1 MAPTSAAIT
10 GLLRQVVYYHV
21 DNNAYESALFFA
33 ERLSA
38 QDPKSSESA
47 HLLSLCHLRLGD
59 HRTAFEVSRPSASR
73 GSNLGA
79 AWVFAHACMKMER
92 YKDGIN
98 ALEKAR
104 EKWAGKMNLGKHT
117 TSTRSLYPDEAA
129 VLCLLG
135 KLYRAFDDKRR
146 AIECFENAVRVNPF
160 MWDAFQALCDMGV
173 KLRVPNI
180 FQVTDPLVHS
190 FESEVATPSYESKD
204 GTANSFEPKRPSV
217 RPPMDS
223 SDPFNLHRSS
233 TYQDMPYSAN
243 MFSAEA
249 EENDFMSKITAAR
262 SRLAPP
268 ATSNGD
274 LDLLETPTGP
284 VSMPEVPTVRS
295 TLGVAE
301 PPQAP
306 PRRTRTAQAV
316 DPGFLEAPPKMS
328 YKLGGAKRSTRSQD
342 KEQQQSVELH
352 SDTGTGT
359 GALRSTVAPTE
370 RKRTVSGHPVSR
382 QLSEEASAPTQ
393 RRSARLNMFN
403 KPSIMKSNS
412 GAATIG
418 ATAGREL
425 KKARPQISRIM
436 RPGSSGSSVGRVVS
450 GNRKPVE
457 DNGMDVDHAESA
469 RVRDSHAVQHA
480 APKGAPPEPD
490 HARIEEAL
498 RWVMELMKKFA
509 SGYYSFKAFRCQEA
523 LQTYASLPRSQQ
535 DTPWVLAQMGR
546 AHHEQAAYQDA
557 EKYFRKLRVLAPTRM
572 EDMEIYST
580 ILWHLKRET
589 DLSFL
594 AHELVDADW
603 TSPQAWCALGNA
615 WSLAR
620 EHELALRCF
629 KRATQLNPKF
639 AYAFTLQG
647 HEHVANEEYEK
658 ALGAF
663 RKAVAADRRHYNAY
677 YGIGQVFEK
686 LGNHE
691 KAYVHFHTA
700 SDINPNN
707 AILICRIGVI
717 LEGQKQMMAAL
728 QFYSK
733 ATDLAPRA
741 TVVRYKK
748 ARALMS
754 LGKIDLAEKELL
766 ILKDTAPNEAM
777 VHFLLGKLYRN
788 INEKQMAVRA
798 FSNALALDPK
808 ASQSIKDAIESLE
821 DDMGIEDSM
830 MT

>member
-21 DNNAYESALFFA
+21 DNNAYENALFFA

-47 HLLSLCHLRLGD
+47 HLLALCHLRLGD

-73 GSNLGA
+73 GTNLGA
-79 AWVFAHACMKMER
+79 AWVFAHACVKMER

-104 EKWAGKMNLGKHT
+104 EKWIGKTNMGKHT

-135 KLYRAFDDKRR
+135 KLYRAYDDKRR
-146 AIECFENAVRVNPF
+146 AVECFETAVRVNPF
-160 MWDAFQALCDMGV
+160 MWDAFQALSDMGV

-180 FQVTDPLVHS
+180 FQVTDPLVHC
-190 FESEVATPSYESKD
+190 FEQEPVGLSQEPKESS
-204 GTANSFEPKRPSV
+204 TNSFEPKRPPIRSTA
-217 RPPMDS
+217 DS

-243 MFSAEA
+243 VFSAEA

-268 ATSNGD
+268 STSNGE
-274 LDLLETPTGP
+274 LDLMETPTGP
-284 VSMPEVPTVRS
+284 VSMPEVPTMRS
-295 TLGVAE
+295 AFGAAE

-328 YKLGGAKRSTRSQD
+328 YKLGAKRSTRSQD
-342 KEQQQSVELH
+342 KDQQHNVELH

-359 GALRSTVAPTE
+359 LRSTMAPTE

-382 QLSEEASAPTQ
+382 QHSEEANAPAQ

-403 KPSIMKSNS
+403 KPSIAKANS

-418 ATAGREL
+418 AAATREL

-450 GNRKPVE
+450 GNRKPIE
-457 DNGMDVDHAESA
+457 DGGMDVDHAEA
-469 RVRDSHAVQHA
+469 TRVREPHTVQHA
-480 APKGAPPEPD
+480 VPKAVSHEVD
-490 HARIEEAL
+490 IVRIEEAL
-498 RWVMELMKKFA
+498 RWVMELLKKYA
-509 SGYYSFKAFRCQEA
+509 SGYYSLKAFRCQEA
-523 LQTYASLPRSQQ
+523 LQFYASLPRSQQ

-546 AHHEQAAYQDA
+546 AHHEQGSYKDA
-557 EKYFRKLRVLAPTRM
+557 EKYFRKLRVVAPTRM
-572 EDMEIYST
+572 DDMEIYST

-620 EHELALRCF
+620 EHEMALRCF

-658 ALGAF
+658 ALSAF
-663 RKAVAADRRHYNAY
+663 RKAVTADRRHYNAY

-686 LGNHE
+686 LGNYE

-700 SDINPNN
+700 SDINPTN
-707 AILICRIGVI
+707 AVLICRIGAI
-717 LEGQKQMMAAL
+717 LERQKQMIAAL
-728 QFYSK
+728 QFYTK

-741 TVVRYKK
+741 PIVRYKK

-766 ILKDTAPNEAM
+766 ILKDVAPDEAM
-777 VHFLLGKLYRN
+777 VHFLLGKLYRSL
-788 INEKQMAVRA
+788 NEKQMAVRS

-808 ASQSIKDAIESLE
+808 ASQSIKDAIESIE
-821 DDMGIEDSM
+821 DDMGMEDSM

>member
-1 MAPTSAAIT
+1 MAPTGAAIT
-10 GLLRQVVYYHV
+10 GLLRQVVYYHI
-21 DNNAYESALFFA
+21 DNNAYENALFFA

-47 HLLSLCHLRLGD
+47 HLLALCHLRLGD

-98 ALEKAR
+98 ALEKVR
-104 EKWAGKMNLGKHT
+104 DKWVGKMNMGKHT

-129 VLCLLG
+129 VHCLLG
-135 KLYRAFDDKRR
+135 KLYRAYDDKRR
-146 AIECFENAVRVNPF
+146 AIECFETAVRVNPF

-180 FQVTDPLVHS
+180 FQVTESLTHS
-190 FESEVATPSYESKD
+190 FESEVVALSQEPKESI
-204 GTANSFEPKRPSV
+204 ANSSEPKRPLG
-217 RPPMDS
+217 RTAMDS

-268 ATSNGD
+268 STSNGD
-274 LDLLETPTGP
+274 MDLMETPTGP
-284 VSMPEVPTVRS
+284 VSMPEVPTMRS
-295 TLGVAE
+295 AFGAAE

-306 PRRTRTAQAV
+306 PRRTRMAQAV

-342 KEQQQSVELH
+342 KEQQPVELH

-359 GALRSTVAPTE
+359 AALRTTAAPTE

-382 QLSEEASAPTQ
+382 QHSEEASAPAQ

-418 ATAGREL
+418 AATGREL

-457 DNGMDVDHAESA
+457 DSGMDVDHAETT
-469 RVRDSHAVQHA
+469 RVRESHAVQHA
-480 APKGAPPEPD
+480 ASKTAPSEPD
-490 HARIEEAL
+490 HVKIEEAL
-498 RWVMELMKKFA
+498 RWVMELLKKFA
-509 SGYYSFKAFRCQEA
+509 SGYYSFKGFRCQEA
-523 LQTYASLPRSQQ
+523 LQIYASLPRSQQ

-546 AHHEQAAYQDA
+546 AHHEQAAYKDA
-557 EKYFRKLRVLAPTRM
+557 EKYFRKLRVVAPTRM
-572 EDMEIYST
+572 DDMEIYST

-620 EHELALRCF
+620 EHEMALRCF

-647 HEHVANEEYEK
+647 HEHVANEEYER

-663 RKAVAADRRHYNAY
+663 RKAVTADRRHYNAY

-700 SDINPNN
+700 SDINPTN
-707 AILICRIGVI
+707 AVLICRIGAI
-717 LEGQKQMMAAL
+717 LERQKQMMAAL
-728 QFYSK
+728 QFYTK
-733 ATDLAPRA
+733 ATELAPRA
-741 TVVRYKK
+741 AVVRYKK

-766 ILKDTAPNEAM
+766 ILKDMAPDEAL

-821 DDMGIEDSM
+821 DDMGMEDSM

>member
-21 DNNAYESALFFA
+21 DNNAYENALFFA

-47 HLLSLCHLRLGD
+47 HLLALCHLRLGD

-73 GSNLGA
+73 GTNLGA
-79 AWVFAHACMKMER
+79 AWVFAHACVKMER

-104 EKWAGKMNLGKHT
+104 EKWIGKTNMGKHT

-135 KLYRAFDDKRR
+135 KLYRAYDDKRR
-146 AIECFENAVRVNPF
+146 AIECFETAVRVNPF
-160 MWDAFQALCDMGV
+160 MWDAFQALSDMGV

-180 FQVTDPLVHS
+180 FQVTDPLVHC
-190 FESEVATPSYESKD
+190 FEQEQGVLPQEPKESS
-204 GTANSFEPKRPSV
+204 ANSFEPKRPPIRSTA
-217 RPPMDS
+217 DS

-243 MFSAEA
+243 LFSAEA

-268 ATSNGD
+268 STSNGE
-274 LDLLETPTGP
+274 LDLMETPTGP
-284 VSMPEVPTVRS
+284 VSMPEVPTMRS
-295 TLGVAE
+295 AFNAAE

-316 DPGFLEAPPKMS
+316 DPSLFEAPPKVS
-328 YKLGGAKRSTRSQD
+328 YKLGAKRSTRSQD
-342 KEQQQSVELH
+342 KDSVELH

-359 GALRSTVAPTE
+359 LRSTMAPTE

-382 QLSEEASAPTQ
+382 QHTEEANAPAQ

-403 KPSIMKSNS
+403 KPSIAKANS

-418 ATAGREL
+418 AAATREL

-457 DNGMDVDHAESA
+457 DNGMDVDHAETT
-469 RVRDSHAVQHA
+469 RVREPHAVQHA
-480 APKGAPPEPD
+480 VPKAASHELD
-490 HARIEEAL
+490 NVRIEEAL
-498 RWVMELMKKFA
+498 RWVMELLKKFA
-509 SGYYSFKAFRCQEA
+509 SGYYSLKAFRCQEA
-523 LQTYASLPRSQQ
+523 LQFYASLPRSQQ

-546 AHHEQAAYQDA
+546 AHHEQGSYKDA
-557 EKYFRKLRVLAPTRM
+557 EKYFRKLRVVAPTRM
-572 EDMEIYST
+572 DDMEIYST

-620 EHELALRCF
+620 EHEMALRCF

-658 ALGAF
+658 ALSAF
-663 RKAVAADRRHYNAY
+663 RKAVTADRRHYNAY

-686 LGNHE
+686 LGNYE

-700 SDINPNN
+700 SDINPTN
-707 AILICRIGVI
+707 AVLICRIGAI
-717 LEGQKQMMAAL
+717 LERQKQMIAAL
-728 QFYSK
+728 QFYTK

-741 TVVRYKK
+741 PIVRYKK

-766 ILKDTAPNEAM
+766 ILKDVAPDEAM
-777 VHFLLGKLYRN
+777 VHFLLGKLYRSL
-788 INEKQMAVRA
+788 NEKQMAVRA

-808 ASQSIKDAIESLE
+808 SEQASQSIKDAIESIE
-821 DDMGIEDSM
+821 DDMGMEDSM

>member
-10 GLLRQVVYYHV
+10 GLLRQVIYYHV
-21 DNNAYESALFFA
+21 DNNAYDNALFFA

-47 HLLSLCHLRLGD
+47 HLLALCHLRLGD
-59 HRTAFEVSRPSASR
+59 HRTAFEISRPSASR
-73 GSNLGA
+73 GTNLGA

-104 EKWAGKMNLGKHT
+104 EKWIGKMNMGKHT

-135 KLYRAFDDKRR
+135 KLYRAYDDKRR
-146 AIECFENAVRVNPF
+146 AIECFETAVRVNPF

-173 KLRVPNI
+173 ELRVPNI
-180 FQVTDPLVHS
+180 FQVTEPLTRS
-190 FESEVATPSYESKD
+190 FDQEAVSLTQGPKEGST
-204 GTANSFEPKRPSV
+204 NSFEPKKPSV
-217 RPPMDS
+217 RTAMDS

-233 TYQDMPYSAN
+233 TYQDMPFSAN
-243 MFSAEA
+243 VFSAET

-268 ATSNGD
+268 SMSNGD
-274 LDLLETPTGP
+274 LDLMETPTGP
-284 VSMPEVPTVRS
+284 VSMPEVPTMRS
-295 TLGVAE
+295 TFGAAE

-306 PRRTRTAQAV
+306 PRRTRTAHAV
-316 DPGFLEAPPKMS
+316 EPGFLEAPPKMS
-328 YKLGGAKRSTRSQD
+328 YRLGAKRSTRSQD

-359 GALRSTVAPTE
+359 GAFRSTTAPSE
-370 RKRTVSGHPVSR
+370 RKRTVSGHPVQSR
-382 QLSEEASAPTQ
+382 QHSEEASAPAQ

-403 KPSIMKSNS
+403 KPSIAKANS

-418 ATAGREL
+418 AAATREL
-425 KKARPQISRIM
+425 KKARPQISRMM

-450 GNRKPVE
+450 GNRKPIE
-457 DNGMDVDHAESA
+457 DSGMDVDHAETT
-469 RVRDSHAVQHA
+469 RVREPHAVQHA
-480 APKGAPPEPD
+480 APKSAPPEPD
-490 HARIEEAL
+490 NAKIEEAL
-498 RWVMELMKKFA
+498 KWVMELLKKFA
-509 SGYYSFKAFRCQEA
+509 SGYYSLKKFRCQEA
-523 LQTYASLPRSQQ
+523 LLIYGSLPRSQQ

-546 AHHEQAAYQDA
+546 AHHEQAAYKDA
-557 EKYFRKLRVLAPTRM
+557 EKYFRKLRVVAPTRM

-658 ALGAF
+658 ALSAF

-686 LGNHE
+686 LGNYE

-700 SDINPNN
+700 SDINPTN
-707 AILICRIGVI
+707 AVLICRIGAI
-717 LEGQKQMMAAL
+717 LERQKQMMAAL

-741 TVVRYKK
+741 AVVRYKK

-754 LGKIDLAEKELL
+754 LGKMDLAEKELL
-766 ILKDTAPNEAM
+766 LLKDMAPDEAM

-808 ASQSIKDAIESLE
+808 ASQSIKDAIESIE
-821 DDMGIEDSM
+821 DDMGMEDSM

>member
-21 DNNAYESALFFA
+21 DNSAYENALFFA

-47 HLLSLCHLRLGD
+47 HLLALCHLRLGD

-73 GSNLGA
+73 GTNLGA
-79 AWVFAHACMKMER
+79 AWVFAHACVKMER

-104 EKWAGKMNLGKHT
+104 EKWIGKTNMGKHT

-135 KLYRAFDDKRR
+135 KLYRAYDDKRR
-146 AIECFENAVRVNPF
+146 AIECFETAVRVNPF
-160 MWDAFQALCDMGV
+160 MWDAFQALSDMGV

-180 FQVTDPLVHS
+180 FQVTDPLVHC
-190 FESEVATPSYESKD
+190 FEQEQGVLPQEPKESS
-204 GTANSFEPKRPSV
+204 ANSFEPKRPPIRSTA
-217 RPPMDS
+217 DS

-243 MFSAEA
+243 VFSAEA

-268 ATSNGD
+268 STSNGE
-274 LDLLETPTGP
+274 LDLMETPTGP
-284 VSMPEVPTVRS
+284 VSMPEVPTMRS
-295 TLGVAE
+295 AFGAAE

-328 YKLGGAKRSTRSQD
+328 YKLGAKRSTRSQD
-342 KEQQQSVELH
+342 KDSVELH
-352 SDTGTGT
+352 SDAGTGT
-359 GALRSTVAPTE
+359 LRSTMAPTE

-382 QLSEEASAPTQ
+382 QHSEEANAPAQ

-403 KPSIMKSNS
+403 KPSIAKANS

-418 ATAGREL
+418 AAATREL

-457 DNGMDVDHAESA
+457 DSGMDVDHAETT
-469 RVRDSHAVQHA
+469 RVREPHAVQHA
-480 APKGAPPEPD
+480 VPKAVSHELD
-490 HARIEEAL
+490 NVRIEEAL
-498 RWVMELMKKFA
+498 RWVMELLKKFA
-509 SGYYSFKAFRCQEA
+509 SGYYSLKAFRCQEA
-523 LQTYASLPRSQQ
+523 LQFYASLPRSQQ

-546 AHHEQAAYQDA
+546 AHHEQGSYKDA
-557 EKYFRKLRVLAPTRM
+557 EKYFRKLRVVAPTRM
-572 EDMEIYST
+572 DDMEIYST

-620 EHELALRCF
+620 EHEMALRCF

-658 ALGAF
+658 ALSAF
-663 RKAVAADRRHYNAY
+663 RKAVTADRRHYNAY

-686 LGNHE
+686 LGNYE

-700 SDINPNN
+700 SDINPTN
-707 AILICRIGVI
+707 AVLICRIGAI
-717 LEGQKQMMAAL
+717 LERQKQMIAAL
-728 QFYSK
+728 QFYTK

-741 TVVRYKK
+741 PIVRYKK

-754 LGKIDLAEKELL
+754 LGKVDLAEKELL
-766 ILKDTAPNEAM
+766 ILRDVAPDEAM
-777 VHFLLGKLYRN
+777 VHFLLGKLYRSL
-788 INEKQMAVRA
+788 NEKQMAVRA

-808 ASQSIKDAIESLE
+808 ASQSIKDAIESIE
-821 DDMGIEDSM
+821 DDVGMEDSM

>member
-21 DNNAYESALFFA
+21 DNNAYENALFFA

-47 HLLSLCHLRLGD
+47 HLLALCHLRLGD

-73 GSNLGA
+73 GTNLGA
-79 AWVFAHACMKMER
+79 AWVFAHACVKMER

-104 EKWAGKMNLGKHT
+104 EKWIGKTNMGKHT

-135 KLYRAFDDKRR
+135 KLYRAYDDKRR
-146 AIECFENAVRVNPF
+146 AIECFETAVRVNPF
-160 MWDAFQALCDMGV
+160 MWDAFQSLSDMGV

-180 FQVTDPLVHS
+180 FQVTDPLVHC
-190 FESEVATPSYESKD
+190 FEQEQGVLPQEPKESS
-204 GTANSFEPKRPSV
+204 ANSFEPKRPPIRSTA
-217 RPPMDS
+217 DS

-243 MFSAEA
+243 LFSAEA

-268 ATSNGD
+268 STSNGE
-274 LDLLETPTGP
+274 LDLMETPTGP
-284 VSMPEVPTVRS
+284 VSMPEVPTMRS
-295 TLGVAE
+295 AFSAAE

-316 DPGFLEAPPKMS
+316 DPSLFEAPPKVS
-328 YKLGGAKRSTRSQD
+328 YKLGAKRSTRSQD
-342 KEQQQSVELH
+342 KDSVELH

-359 GALRSTVAPTE
+359 LRSTMAPTE

-382 QLSEEASAPTQ
+382 QHTEEVNAPAQ

-403 KPSIMKSNS
+403 KPSIAKANS

-418 ATAGREL
+418 AAATREL

-457 DNGMDVDHAESA
+457 DSGMDVDHAETT
-469 RVRDSHAVQHA
+469 RVREPHAVQHA
-480 APKGAPPEPD
+480 APKAASHELD
-490 HARIEEAL
+490 NVRIEEAL
-498 RWVMELMKKFA
+498 RWVMELLKKFA
-509 SGYYSFKAFRCQEA
+509 SGYYSLKAFRCQEA
-523 LQTYASLPRSQQ
+523 LQFYASLPRSQQ

-546 AHHEQAAYQDA
+546 AHHEQGSYKDA
-557 EKYFRKLRVLAPTRM
+557 EKYFRKLRVVAPTRM
-572 EDMEIYST
+572 DDMEIYST

-620 EHELALRCF
+620 EHEMALRCF

-658 ALGAF
+658 ALSAF
-663 RKAVAADRRHYNAY
+663 RKAVTADRRHYNAY

-686 LGNHE
+686 LGNYE

-700 SDINPNN
+700 SDINPTN
-707 AILICRIGVI
+707 AVLICRIGAI
-717 LEGQKQMMAAL
+717 LERQKQMIAAL
-728 QFYSK
+728 QFYTK

-741 TVVRYKK
+741 PIVRYKK

-766 ILKDTAPNEAM
+766 ILKDVAPDEAM
-777 VHFLLGKLYRN
+777 VHFLLGKLYRSL
-788 INEKQMAVRA
+788 NEKQMAVRA

-808 ASQSIKDAIESLE
+808 ASQSIKDAIESIE
-821 DDMGIEDSM
+821 DDMGMEDSM